1 MWVFQLLARN
11 PAFKTVI
18 SSVAKKH
25 LVCLKKKKV
34 MSVASRKLL
43 LFSVGGKRTG
53 TQLPRSWG
61 KHFVLALISQETDPP
76 DLPS

>member
-1 MWVFQLLARN
+1 
-11 PAFKTVI
+11 
-18 SSVAKKH
+18 
-25 LVCLKKKKV
+25 